1 MSVGVILDLDGTVYR
16 GEQLVPGA
24 REAIET
30 LRRQGCPFV
39 FVTNAIESREEHV
52 EKLARLGIKVTPD
65 QIINPPSV
73 LIKYLVREMP
83 EARVFAISDPPLL
96 EELGRHFRLVEEP
109 IHIDVVVASC
119 DRTFDYRKLNIA
131 FQALRRGARFFAT
144 NADATWPT
152 AEGEIPDAG
161 AIVGALEGCS
171 KRRVELVAG
180 KPSELVARIALEQ
193 LSRQAQE
200 CLVVGDRLETD
211 IELGRRAG
219 MHTALVLT
227 GVTREQDLSES
238 SLQPDFVLESIAQL
252 PQLFE
257 RSLIVN
263 TKGGNCV
270 TRK

>member
-1 MSVGVILDLDGTVYR
+1 VGIILDLDGTVYR
-16 GEQLVPGA
+16 GERLVPGA
-24 REAIET
+24 REAIEA
-30 LRRQGCPFV
+30 LRRHDFPFV

-52 EKLARLGIKVTPD
+52 EKLGRLGIEVIPD

-96 EELGRHFRLVEEP
+96 EELGRYFRLVEDP
-109 IHIDVVVASC
+109 AYIDVVVASC

-161 AIVGALEGCS
+161 AVIGALEGCS
-171 KRRVELVAG
+171 KRRVELVTG
-180 KPSELVARIALEQ
+180 KPSGLVAQVALER
-193 LSRQAQE
+193 LSRPAQA

-211 IELGRRAG
+211 VELGRRAG
-219 MHTALVLT
+219 MRTALVLT
-227 GVTREQDLSES
+227 GVTHRDDLSQS
-238 SLQPDFVLESIAQL
+238 PIQPDYVLDSIAQL
-252 PQLFE
+252 PRLFE
-257 RSLIVN
+257 QSL
-263 TKGGNCV
+263 
-270 TRK
+270 R